1 MGFSLAKY
9 MKFLAFFLLF
19 SLIFWGTDLLAQEK
33 EQKFEMDPVSINVP
47 TTLLDGERVPWIL
60 LNEVNIYGRRTFKSE
75 ADRKAYNRLRY
86 NVLKVLPYAKI
97 AQQKYDQLY
106 RDLAMTANRKEKK
119 KLVKQCEKDIKEMF
133 YKEVKNMSVT
143 QGEILLKL
151 IDRQTGN
158 SSYEL
163 VKELKGGVPAFFYQ
177 SLAKVF
183 GHNLKV
189 EYNRETEF
197 DIENIIRNADNMYR
211 YY

>member
-1 MGFSLAKY
+1 
-9 MKFLAFFLLF
+9 MKFLAFYLLF
-19 SLIFWGTDLLAQEK
+19 PLLFLGMELLGQETDQR
-33 EQKFEMDPVSINVP
+33 FEMDTISKIVP

-60 LNEVNIYGRRTFKSE
+60 LHEVNIYGRRIFKTE

-86 NVLKVLPYAKI
+86 NVLKVLPYAKV

-106 RDLAMTANRKEKK
+106 RDLALTDNRKEKR
-119 KLVKQCEKDIKEMF
+119 KLVKQCEQDIKEMF

-151 IDRQTGN
+151 IDRQTGT

-189 EYNRETEF
+189 EYDRETDR
-197 DIENIIRNADNMYR
+197 DIESIIRNADNLYR
-211 YY
+211 FY

>member
-1 MGFSLAKY
+1 
-9 MKFLAFFLLF
+9 MKFLAFYLLFPLLF
-19 SLIFWGTDLLAQEK
+19 SGMELLGQET
-33 EQKFEMDPVSINVP
+33 EQRFEMDTLAKIVP

-60 LNEVNIYGRRTFKSE
+60 LKEVNIYGRRVFKTE

-106 RDLAMTANRKEKK
+106 RDLALTDNRKEKR
-119 KLVKQCEKDIKEMF
+119 KLVKQCEQDIKDMF

-143 QGEILLKL
+143 QGQILLKL
-151 IDRQTGN
+151 IDRQTGA

-189 EYNRETEF
+189 EYDRETDRE
-197 DIENIIRNADNMYR
+197 IESIIRNADNLYQF
-211 YY
+211 Y

>member
-1 MGFSLAKY
+1 
-9 MKFLAFFLLF
+9 MKFSTFFLVFLF
-19 SLIFWGTDLLAQEK
+19 IFWGKGSQAQES
-33 EQKFEMDPVSINVP
+33 EQRFEMDPVSINVP

-60 LNEVNIYGRRTFKSE
+60 LKEVNVYGRRVFKTE

-86 NVLKVLPYAKI
+86 NVLKVLPYAKV
-97 AQQKYDQLY
+97 AQYKYDQLY
-106 RDLAMTANRKEKK
+106 RDLALTDNRKEKK
-119 KLVKQCEKDIKEMF
+119 RLIKKCEKDIKDMF
-133 YKEVKNMSVT
+133 HKEVKNMSVT
-143 QGEILLKL
+143 QGAILLKL

-189 EYNRETEF
+189 EYDRKTDA
-197 DIENIIRNADNMYR
+197 DIENIIRNADQMYSF
-211 YY
+211 Y